1 MNPNKPSPKPT
12 LIAILAIILIT
23 LAVALTLWNPLHFSL
38 FAKEEL
44 LDSRSVLIKE
54 MNQDV
59 SAWKNTEKDFSTVLS
74 DLHNKNIAAAG
85 VADGVLLITTAGGE
99 KYMVADDWGQFSL
112 KFLSDYTNA
121 GANSFPFAIL
131 NSGTSSMGSSRQMN
145 AAQWFQLLF
154 APVLIVGLVIGYIVY
169 FRFAQTFPLQKGSEI
184 RFKDVIG
191 ATEAKTSLADV
202 VAYLESPQRFAE
214 MGAKPPKGVLLSG
227 PPGVGKTILARAL
240 AGECN
245 ANFISV
251 TGSDFS
257 SKFYGSGIQ
266 RVKALFK
273 TARQKAPCIIFIDE
287 ADGIGRRTEQSSA
300 SDAESNRIINQILA
314 EMDGFN
320 PADGVIVIGATN
332 YASSLDPAL
341 TREGRFDQK
350 ITVSLPGLDDRK
362 ALFEFYLAKSKA
374 VADMDCGQLARLSIG
389 MSPAS
394 ISYVIAKAAFDAA
407 KNGDKQ
413 ISTAQLLES
422 MDTFRLGGSA
432 GSVAMMTAEERRRI
446 AYHEAGHALIGAYLN
461 VGVVEKVTIIPR
473 GESLGVTLI
482 APERDTK
489 LHLKTTLES
498 RIQMLLAG
506 RLAEQLIIG
515 EVSSGASSDLK
526 EASKIAYSMIS
537 SLGMGE
543 KETLFSID
551 AFQDLRI
558 PPDHAKYLEE
568 ANLLLDKLN
577 QRCMKLM
584 QELEPALHDIA
595 EELLKR
601 ETIPGADVTRAIE
614 ALLTDEIKA
623 A

>member
-1 MNPNKPSPKPT
+1 MNPNKPSPKPA
-12 LIAILAIILIT
+12 LLAALVT
-23 LAVALTLWNPLHFSL
+23 FLLLSAALTLWNPLQVSL
-38 FAKEEL
+38 FVNEQPV
-44 LDSRSVLIKE
+44 DSRSTLIQE
-54 MNQDV
+54 MNKNMAV
-59 SAWKNTEKDFSTVLS
+59 WKNIEKDFSTVLS
-74 DLHNKNIAAAG
+74 DLHNRNIAAAG
-85 VADGVLLITTAGGE
+85 VSEGALLITTLSGD
-99 KYMVADDWGQFSL
+99 KYMVADDWGQFSV
-112 KFLSDYTNA
+112 KFLTDYTA
-121 GANSFPFAIL
+121 VGANSFPFAIL
-131 NSGTSSMGSSRQMN
+131 KSDTSGTGSSSMTTEE
-145 AAQWFQLLF
+145 WLQLLF
-154 APVLIVGLVIGYIVY
+154 APLLIIGLVIGYVVY
-169 FRFAQTFPLQKGSEI
+169 YKFMQMFPLQKGSEI

-191 ATEAKTSLADV
+191 AAEAKTSLADV
-202 VAYLESPQRFAE
+202 VAYLECPQRFAD

-266 RVKALFK
+266 RVKTLFK
-273 TARQKAPCIIFIDE
+273 TARKKAPCIIFIDE
-287 ADGIGRRTEQSSA
+287 ADGIGRRTEQTSA
-300 SDAESNRIINQILA
+300 SDAESNRIINQILT

-320 PADGVIVIGATN
+320 PADGVIVVGATN

-350 ITVSLPGLDDRK
+350 INVSLPGLADRK

-374 VADMDCGQLARLSIG
+374 VANIDCDQMARLSIG

-394 ISYVIAKAAFDAA
+394 ISYVISKAAFDAA

-413 ISTAQLLES
+413 ISTMQLLES

-432 GSVAMMTAEERRRI
+432 GSVAMMSADERRRI
-446 AYHEAGHALIGAYLN
+446 AYHEAGHALIGAYLS

-482 APERDTK
+482 APELDTK

-506 RLAEQLIIG
+506 RLAEQLIFG

-526 EASKIAYSMIS
+526 EASKLAYSMVS

-551 AFQDLRI
+551 AFQDLQI
-558 PPDHAKYLEE
+558 PPDHANYLKE
-568 ANLLLDKLN
+568 ANSLLDTLN
-577 QRCMKLM
+577 QRCMKLIND
-584 QELEPALHDIA
+584 LAPALHDLA
-595 EELLKR
+595 AELLKR
-601 ETIPGADVTRAIE
+601 ETSPGADVTSAIA
-614 ALLTDEIKA
+614 ALLTEEIKVA
-623 A
+623 

>member
-1 MNPNKPSPKPT
+1 MNPNKPSPKPR
-12 LIAILAIILIT
+12 LLAVIAAALLMVV
-23 LAVALTLWNPLHFSL
+23 LAVALWNPLRTSL
-38 FAKEEL
+38 FAKEEI
-44 LDSRSVLIKE
+44 LDSRSALIKE

-59 SAWKNTEKDFSTVLS
+59 AAWKNTEKDFSNVLA
-74 DLHNKNIAAAG
+74 DLHNKNVAAAG
-85 VADGVLLITTAGGE
+85 ISDGALLITTLSGE
-99 KYMVADDWGQFSL
+99 KYMVADEWGQFSL
-112 KFLSDYTNA
+112 KFLSDYTTTDANA
-121 GANSFPFAIL
+121 FPFAIL
-131 NSGTSSMGSSRQMN
+131 KSENAGNENQMSG
-145 AAQWFQLLF
+145 AQWFQMLF
-154 APVLIVGLVIGYIVY
+154 GPVLIIALVIGYLVY
-169 FRFAQTFPLQKGSEI
+169 NRFGKTFELQKGSEL

-191 ATEAKTSLADV
+191 AVDAKTSLADV
-202 VAYLESPQRFAE
+202 VAYLESPQRFAD

-266 RVKALFK
+266 RVKTLFK
-273 TARQKAPCIIFIDE
+273 TARQKSPCIIFIDE

-350 ITVSLPGLDDRK
+350 IHVSLPGLDDRK

-374 VADMDCGQLARLSIG
+374 VADINCEQLARLSIG

-394 ISYVIAKAAFDAA
+394 ISYVISKAAFEAA
-407 KNGDKQ
+407 KNGDKHL
-413 ISTAQLLES
+413 STAQVMES

-432 GSVAMMTAEERRRI
+432 GSVAMMTPDERRRI
-446 AYHEAGHALIGAYLN
+446 AYHEAGHALIGAHLN
-461 VGVVEKVTIIPR
+461 VGIVEKVTIVPR
-473 GESLGVTLI
+473 GEALGVTLI

-489 LHLKTTLES
+489 LHLKTMLEA

-506 RLAEQLIIG
+506 RMAEQLIIG
-515 EVSSGASSDLK
+515 EVSSGAASDLK
-526 EASKIAYSMIS
+526 EASKIAYSMVA
-537 SLGMGE
+537 SLGMSE
-543 KETLFSID
+543 KETLFSIE
-551 AFQDLRI
+551 AFQDLQI

-568 ANLLLDKLN
+568 ANALLDTLN
-577 QRCMKLM
+577 KRCMKLM

-595 EELLKR
+595 DELLKR
-601 ETIPGADVTRAIE
+601 ETIPGSAVTRAIE
-614 ALLTDEIKA
+614 AVSAGEIKA

>member
-1 MNPNKPSPKPT
+1 MNPNKPSPKPA
-12 LIAILAIILIT
+12 LLA
-23 LAVALTLWNPLHFSL
+23 AVAVTLLLLAAALALWNPLNFSL
-38 FAKEEL
+38 FAKEEP
-44 LDSRSVLIKE
+44 LDSRSPLIKE
-54 MNQDV
+54 MNLDV
-59 SAWKNTEKDFSTVLS
+59 TAWKNTEKDFSTVLS
-74 DLHNKNIAAAG
+74 DLHGGNVAAAG
-85 VADGVLLITTAGGE
+85 MSEGALLITTVAGE

-112 KFLSDYTNA
+112 KFLGDYTSA
-121 GANSFPFAIL
+121 GANTFPFAIL
-131 NSGTSSMGSSRQMN
+131 KSDSSGTGKSQMT
-145 AAQWFQLLF
+145 AAEWFQLLF
-154 APVLIVGLVIGYIVY
+154 APILIVSLIIGYVVY
-169 FRFAQTFPLQKGSEI
+169 YKFVKIFPLQKGSEL

-191 ATEAKTSLADV
+191 ASEAKTSLADV
-202 VAYLESPQRFAE
+202 VAYLECPQRFAE

-300 SDAESNRIINQILA
+300 SDAESNRIINQILT

-350 ITVSLPGLDDRK
+350 INVSLPGLDDRK

-374 VADMDCGQLARLSIG
+374 VANMDCDQLARLSIG

-394 ISYVIAKAAFDAA
+394 ISYVISKAAFDAA
-407 KNGDKQ
+407 KNGDTE
-413 ISTAQLLES
+413 ISTAQLQES

-432 GSVAMMTAEERRRI
+432 GSAAMMNDEERRRI
-446 AYHEAGHALIGAYLN
+446 AYHEAGHALIGAYLD

-489 LHLKTTLES
+489 LHLKTALQS

-506 RLAEQLIIG
+506 RMAEQLIFG

-526 EASKIAYSMIS
+526 EASKIAYSMVS

-568 ANLLLDKLN
+568 ANALLDTLN

-601 ETIPGADVTRAIE
+601 ETIPGSDVTRAIE
-614 ALLTDEIKA
+614 TLLTDEIKA

>member
-1 MNPNKPSPKPT
+1 MNPNKPSSKPT
-12 LIAILAIILIT
+12 LLAVLAVIFIT
-23 LAVALTLWNPLHFSL
+23 LAVALALWNPLRFSL
-38 FAKEEL
+38 FAKKEM
-44 LDSRSVLIKE
+44 LDSRSALIKE

-59 SAWKNTEKDFSTVLS
+59 AAWKNTEKDFSNVLS
-74 DLHNKNIAAAG
+74 DLHNKNVAAAG
-85 VADGVLLITTAGGE
+85 ISDGALLITTVGGE
-99 KYMVADDWGQFSL
+99 KYMVSDDWGQFSL

-121 GANSFPFAIL
+121 GANTFPFAIL
-131 NSGTSSMGSSRQMN
+131 KSGTSGTGKSQMN
-145 AAQWFQLLF
+145 GAQWFQLLF
-154 APVLIVGLVIGYIVY
+154 IPLLIVGSVIGYVVHN
-169 FRFAQTFPLQKGSEI
+169 RFGRIFPLQKGSEL

-202 VAYLESPQRFAE
+202 VAYLESPERFAE

-287 ADGIGRRTEQSSA
+287 ADGIGRRTDQASA

-332 YASSLDPAL
+332 FASSLDPAL

-350 ITVSLPGLDDRK
+350 INVSLPGLDDRK
-362 ALFEFYLAKSKA
+362 ALFEFYLARSKA
-374 VADMDCGQLARLSIG
+374 VANIDCEQMARLSIG

-413 ISTAQLLES
+413 ISTAQLFES

-432 GSVAMMTAEERRRI
+432 GSVAMMTGDERRRI
-446 AYHEAGHALIGAYLN
+446 AYHEAGHAIIGAYLN
-461 VGVVEKVTIIPR
+461 VGIVEKVTIVPR

-489 LHLKTTLES
+489 LHVKTALES

-506 RLAEQLIIG
+506 RMAEQLIIG

-526 EASKIAYSMIS
+526 EASKIAYSMVS

-543 KETLFSID
+543 KETLFSIE
-551 AFQDLRI
+551 AFQDLQI

-568 ANLLLDKLN
+568 ANSLLDKLN

-584 QELEPALHDIA
+584 QDLEPALHDVA
-595 EELLKR
+595 GELLKR
-601 ETIPGADVTRAIE
+601 ETIPGSDVTRAIE
-614 ALLTDEIKA
+614 AALTDEIKA

>member
-1 MNPNKPSPKPT
+1 MNPNKPSPKPA
-12 LIAILAIILIT
+12 LLVL
-23 LAVALTLWNPLHFSL
+23 LAVTLFMLVVAVALWNPLHFSP
-38 FAKEEL
+38 FAGEEMV
-44 LDSRSVLIKE
+44 DSRSALIKE

-59 SAWKNTEKDFSTVLS
+59 SAWKNTEKDFSTVLA
-74 DLHNKNIAAAG
+74 DLHNKNVAAAG
-85 VADGVLLITTAGGE
+85 ISEGALLITTIAGE

-112 KFLSDYTNA
+112 KFLSDYTTA
-121 GANSFPFAIL
+121 GANTFPFAIL
-131 NSGTSSMGSSRQMN
+131 KSDTSGMGKSQMT
-145 AAQWFQLLF
+145 AAEWFQLLF
-154 APVLIVGLVIGYIVY
+154 APVLIVGLVAGYFVY
-169 FRFAQTFPLQKGSEI
+169 HRFVKIFPLQKGSDI

-191 ATEAKTSLADV
+191 AAEAKTSLADV

-332 YASSLDPAL
+332 YPSSLDPAL

-350 ITVSLPGLDDRK
+350 INVALPGLDDRK
-362 ALFEFYLAKSKA
+362 ALFELYLAKSKA
-374 VADMDCGQLARLSIG
+374 VADIDCEQLARLSIG

-394 ISYVIAKAAFDAA
+394 ISFVISKAAFDAA

-413 ISTAQLLES
+413 LSTAQLLES

-432 GSVAMMTAEERRRI
+432 GSVAMMTADERRRI

-461 VGVVEKVTIIPR
+461 VGIVEKVTIVPR
-473 GESLGVTLI
+473 GEALGVTLI

-489 LHLKTTLES
+489 LYLKTALES
-498 RIQMLLAG
+498 HIQMLLAG
-506 RLAEQLIIG
+506 RMAEQLIIG

-526 EASKIAYSMIS
+526 EASKIAYSMVA

-543 KETLFSID
+543 KETLFSVD

-568 ANLLLDKLN
+568 ANSLLDNLN

-584 QELEPALHDIA
+584 QDLAPALHDIA
-595 EELLKR
+595 DELLKR

-614 ALLTDEIKA
+614 AVLTDESKA

>member
-12 LIAILAIILIT
+12 LIAVLVITLIT
-23 LAVALTLWNPLHFSL
+23 LAVALALWNPLRLSL
-38 FAKEEL
+38 FAKEEM
-44 LDSRSVLIKE
+44 LDSRSALIKE

-74 DLHNKNIAAAG
+74 DLQNKNVAAAG
-85 VADGVLLITTAGGE
+85 ISDGSLLITTLAGE
-99 KYMVADDWGQFSL
+99 KYMVSDDWGQFSL

-121 GANSFPFAIL
+121 GTNTFPFAIL
-131 NSGTSSMGSSRQMN
+131 KSDTSGTGKSQMT

-169 FRFAQTFPLQKGSEI
+169 NRFAQTFPLQKGSDI

-191 ATEAKTSLADV
+191 ASEAKTSLADV
-202 VAYLESPQRFAE
+202 VAYLESPERFAE

-266 RVKALFK
+266 RVKSLFK

-320 PADGVIVIGATN
+320 PADGVIVVGATN

-350 ITVSLPGLDDRK
+350 IQVSLPGLDDRK

-374 VADMDCGQLARLSIG
+374 VANMDCDQLARLSIG

-432 GSVAMMTAEERRRI
+432 GSVAMMTDDERRRI
-446 AYHEAGHALIGAYLN
+446 AYHEAGHALVGAYLN

-489 LHLKTTLES
+489 LHLKTALES

-506 RLAEQLIIG
+506 RMAEQLIIG

-526 EASKIAYSMIS
+526 EASKIAYSMVS

-568 ANLLLDKLN
+568 ANALLDTLN
-577 QRCMKLM
+577 QRCMKIM
-584 QELEPALHDIA
+584 QGFEPALHDIA
-595 EELLKR
+595 SELLKR
-601 ETIPGADVTRAIE
+601 ETIPGSDVTRAIE
-614 ALLTDEIKA
+614 AQLTDEIKA

>member
-1 MNPNKPSPKPT
+1 M
-12 LIAILAIILIT
+12 LAVVAVSLLT
-23 LAVALTLWNPLHFSL
+23 LALAFALWNPFGISL
-38 FAKEEL
+38 FAKEEV
-44 LDSRSVLIKE
+44 LDSRSTLIQE

-59 SAWKNTEKDFSTVLS
+59 SAWKSTEKDFSNVLA
-74 DLHNKNIAAAG
+74 DLHNKNVAAAG
-85 VADGVLLITTAGGE
+85 ISDGALLITTLSGE
-99 KYMVADDWGQFSL
+99 KYMVADEWGQFSL
-112 KFLSDYTNA
+112 KFLSDYTSA
-121 GANSFPFAIL
+121 GANAFPFAIL
-131 NSGTSSMGSSRQMN
+131 KSDGDGKANQMN
-145 AAQWFQLLF
+145 AAQWFQMLF
-154 APVLIVGLVIGYIVY
+154 GPVLIVCLVIGYLVY
-169 FRFAQTFPLQKGSEI
+169 ARFGKTFALQKGSDI

-191 ATEAKTSLADV
+191 ANEAKNSLADV
-202 VAYLESPQRFAE
+202 VAYLESPQRFAA

-257 SKFYGSGIQ
+257 AKFYGSGIQ
-266 RVKALFK
+266 RVKTLFK

-320 PADGVIVIGATN
+320 PAEGVIVIGATN
-332 YASSLDPAL
+332 YPSSLDPAL

-350 ITVSLPGLDDRK
+350 VQVSLPGLEDRK
-362 ALFEFYLAKSKA
+362 ALFDFYLAKANA
-374 VADMDCGQLARLSIG
+374 VAGIDCEQLARLSIG

-394 ISYVIAKAAFDAA
+394 ISYVISKAAFEAA

-413 ISTAQLLES
+413 LSTAQVMES

-432 GSVAMMTAEERRRI
+432 GSVDMMTGEERRRI
-446 AYHEAGHALIGAYLN
+446 AYHEAGHALIGAHLN

-473 GESLGVTLI
+473 GEALGVTLI

-489 LHLKTTLES
+489 LHLKTSLES

-506 RLAEQLIIG
+506 RMAEQLIIG
-515 EVSSGASSDLK
+515 EVSSGAASDLK
-526 EASKIAYSMIS
+526 EASKIAYSMVS
-537 SLGMGE
+537 SLGMSE
-543 KETLFSID
+543 KQTLFSIE
-551 AFQDLRI
+551 AFQDLNI
-558 PPDHAKYLEE
+558 PADQAKYLEE
-568 ANLLLDKLN
+568 ANALLDNLN
-577 QRCMKLM
+577 QRCLKLM
-584 QELEPALHDIA
+584 QELEPALHKIA
-595 EELLKR
+595 GELLKK
-601 ETIPGADVTRAIE
+601 ETIPGSDVTKAIE
-614 ALLTDEIKA
+614 AVLSEETIA

>member
-1 MNPNKPSPKPT
+1 MNPNKPSSKPT
-12 LIAILAIILIT
+12 LLTVLVVTFIVLGIAI
-23 LAVALTLWNPLHFSL
+23 VLWNPLHFSP
-38 FAKEEL
+38 FAEEQI
-44 LDSRSVLIKE
+44 LDSRSALIKE
-54 MNQDV
+54 MNQNV
-59 SAWKNTEKDFSTVLS
+59 SAWKNTEKDFSNVLS
-74 DLHNKNIAAAG
+74 DLHNKNVAAAG
-85 VADGVLLITTAGGE
+85 ISDGALLITTASGE
-99 KYMVADDWGQFSL
+99 KYMVSDEWGQFSL
-112 KFLSDYTNA
+112 KFLTDYANA
-121 GANSFPFAIL
+121 GANTFPFAIL
-131 NSGTSSMGSSRQMN
+131 KSDAGKTNQMN
-145 AAQWFQLLF
+145 AAEWFQLLF
-154 APVLIVGLVIGYIVY
+154 GPLLIVGLVIGYLVY
-169 FRFAQTFPLQKGSEI
+169 HRIGHSFPLQKGSDI

-191 ATEAKTSLADV
+191 AVDAKTSLTDV
-202 VAYLESPQRFAE
+202 VAYLESPERFAE
-214 MGAKPPKGVLLSG
+214 MGAKPPKGILLSG

-273 TARQKAPCIIFIDE
+273 TARRKAPCIIFIDE

-300 SDAESNRIINQILA
+300 SDAESNRIINQILT
-314 EMDGFN
+314 EMDGFS
-320 PADGVIVIGATN
+320 PAQGVIVVGATN
-332 YASSLDPAL
+332 FASSLDPAL

-374 VADMDCGQLARLSIG
+374 VANIDCEQLARLSIG

-394 ISYVIAKAAFDAA
+394 ISYIIAKAAFDAA

-413 ISTAQLLES
+413 MSAAQLHES
-422 MDTFRLGGSA
+422 MDVFRLGGSA
-432 GSVAMMTAEERRRI
+432 GSVAMMTLEERRRI
-446 AYHEAGHALIGAYLN
+446 AYHEAGHAIIGAHLK

-473 GESLGVTLI
+473 GEALGVTLI

-489 LHLKTTLES
+489 LHLKTALES

-506 RLAEQLIIG
+506 RMAEQLIIG

-526 EASKIAYSMIS
+526 EASKIAYSMVS
-537 SLGMGE
+537 SLGMSE
-543 KETLFSID
+543 KETLFSIE

-568 ANLLLDKLN
+568 ANALLDTLN

-584 QELEPALHDIA
+584 QELESALHHVA
-595 EELLKR
+595 GELLKR
-601 ETIPGADVTRAIE
+601 ETIPGSEVISAIDAVLE
-614 ALLTDEIKA
+614 DEMKA

>member
-1 MNPNKPSPKPT
+1 MNPNKPSSKTT
-12 LIAILAIILIT
+12 LFAVLAVALVT
-23 LAVALTLWNPLHFSL
+23 LAVAVALWNPLRLSL
-38 FAKEEL
+38 FAKTEV
-44 LDSRSVLIKE
+44 LDSRNALIKE
-54 MNQDV
+54 MNQDT
-59 SAWKNTEKDFSTVLS
+59 SAWKKTEKDFSNILT
-74 DLHNKNIAAAG
+74 DLHNNKIAAAG
-85 VADGVLLITTAGGE
+85 VSDDGLLITTTAGE

-112 KFLSDYTNA
+112 MFLSDYAKASTNT
-121 GANSFPFAIL
+121 FPFAIL
-131 NSGTSSMGSSRQMN
+131 KSGASGAGKSHQMD

-154 APVLIVGLVIGYIVY
+154 APVLIVGLAIGFVIYN
-169 FRFAQTFPLQKGSEI
+169 RFGRTFPLQKGSEL

-191 ATEAKTSLADV
+191 VTEAKTSLADV
-202 VAYLESPQRFAE
+202 VAYLEAPARFAE
-214 MGAKPPKGVLLSG
+214 MGAKPPKGVLLAG

-245 ANFISV
+245 ANFIAV

-300 SDAESNRIINQILA
+300 VDAESNRIINQILA
-314 EMDGFN
+314 EMDGFS
-320 PADGVIVIGATN
+320 PADGVIVVGATN
-332 YASSLDPAL
+332 FASSLDPAL

-350 ITVSLPGLDDRK
+350 INVSLPGLDDRK

-374 VADMDCGQLARLSIG
+374 IANIDCEQLARLSIG

-394 ISYVIAKAAFDAA
+394 ISYVITKAAFNAA
-407 KNGDKQ
+407 KNGDHQ
-413 ISTAQLLES
+413 ISTAQILES
-422 MDTFRLGGSA
+422 MDVFRLGGSA
-432 GSVAMMTAEERRRI
+432 GSVAMMTSEERRRI
-446 AYHEAGHALIGAYLN
+446 AYHEGGHALIGAYLN

-489 LHLKTTLES
+489 LHLKTSLES

-506 RLAEQLIIG
+506 RMAEQLIMG

-526 EASKIAYSMIS
+526 EASKLAYSMVS
-537 SLGMGE
+537 TLGMGE
-543 KETLFSID
+543 KETLFSVE

-568 ANLLLDKLN
+568 ANALLDSLN
-577 QRCMKLM
+577 QRCMKTM

-595 EELLKR
+595 KELLKK
-601 ETIPGADVTRAIE
+601 ETIPGSYVTEAIE
-614 ALLTDEIKA
+614 FVLAEESKVA
-623 A
+623 

>member
-1 MNPNKPSPKPT
+1 MNPNKPSAKPT
-12 LIAILAIILIT
+12 L
-23 LAVALTLWNPLHFSL
+23 LAVTAVTIVMLALAFAVWNPFGISL
-38 FAKEEL
+38 FAKEEI
-44 LDSRSVLIKE
+44 LDSRSTLIKE

-59 SAWKNTEKDFSTVLS
+59 SAWKNTEKDFSNVLA
-74 DLHNKNIAAAG
+74 DLHSKNVAAAG
-85 VADGVLLITTAGGE
+85 IADGALLITTLSGE
-99 KYMVADDWGQFSL
+99 KYMVADEWGQFSL
-112 KFLSDYTNA
+112 KFLGDYSNA
-121 GANSFPFAIL
+121 GANAFPFAIL
-131 NSGTSSMGSSRQMN
+131 KSDGSGKSEMS
-145 AAQWFQLLF
+145 AAEWFQLLF
-154 APVLIVGLVIGYIVY
+154 GPVLIVALVIGYVVY
-169 FRFAQTFPLQKGSEI
+169 SRYGKTFALQKGSEL
-184 RFKDVIG
+184 RFDDVIG
-191 ATEAKTSLADV
+191 AADAKTSLADV
-202 VAYLESPQRFAE
+202 VAYLESPQRFAD

-257 SKFYGSGIQ
+257 AKFYGSGIQ
-266 RVKALFK
+266 RVKTLFK

-287 ADGIGRRTEQSSA
+287 ADGIGRRTEQASA

-350 ITVSLPGLDDRK
+350 IHVSLPGLEDRK

-374 VADMDCGQLARLSIG
+374 VADIDCDQLARLSIG

-394 ISYVIAKAAFDAA
+394 ISYIISKAAFEAA
-407 KNGDKQ
+407 KSGAQ
-413 ISTAQLLES
+413 YLSTALVMES

-432 GSVAMMTAEERRRI
+432 GSVDMMTAEERRRI
-446 AYHEAGHALIGAYLN
+446 AYHEAGHALVGAYLK

-473 GESLGVTLI
+473 GEALGVTLI

-489 LHLKTTLES
+489 LHLKTALES

-506 RLAEQLIIG
+506 RMAEQLIIG
-515 EVSSGASSDLK
+515 EVSSGAASDLK
-526 EASKIAYSMIS
+526 EASKIAYSMVA
-537 SLGMGE
+537 SLGMSE
-543 KETLFSID
+543 KETLFSIE
-551 AFQDLRI
+551 AFQDLQI
-558 PPDHAKYLEE
+558 PADHAKYLEE
-568 ANLLLDKLN
+568 ANAMLDKLN

-595 EELLKR
+595 DELLKR
-601 ETIPGADVTRAIE
+601 ETIPGTDVTKAID
-614 ALLTDEIKA
+614 AVFSGGIKA

>member
-1 MNPNKPSPKPT
+1 MNPDKPSSKPKM
-12 LIAILAIILIT
+12 LAVVAVSLLT
-23 LAVALTLWNPLHFSL
+23 LALAFALWNPFGISL
-38 FAKEEL
+38 FAKEEV
-44 LDSRSVLIKE
+44 LDSRSTLIQE

-59 SAWKNTEKDFSTVLS
+59 SAWKSTEKDFSNVLA
-74 DLHNKNIAAAG
+74 DLHNKNVAAAG
-85 VADGVLLITTAGGE
+85 ISDGALLITTLSGE
-99 KYMVADDWGQFSL
+99 KYMVADEWGQFSL
-112 KFLSDYTNA
+112 KFLSDYTSA
-121 GANSFPFAIL
+121 GANAFPFAIL
-131 NSGTSSMGSSRQMN
+131 KSDGDGKANQMN
-145 AAQWFQLLF
+145 AAQWFQMLF
-154 APVLIVGLVIGYIVY
+154 GPVLIVCLVIGYLVY
-169 FRFAQTFPLQKGSEI
+169 ARFGKTFALQKGSDI

-191 ATEAKTSLADV
+191 ANEAKNSLADV
-202 VAYLESPQRFAE
+202 VAYLESPQRFAA

-257 SKFYGSGIQ
+257 AKFYGSGIQ
-266 RVKALFK
+266 RVKTLFK

-320 PADGVIVIGATN
+320 PAEGVIVIGATN
-332 YASSLDPAL
+332 YPSSLDPAL

-350 ITVSLPGLDDRK
+350 VQVSLPGLEDRK
-362 ALFEFYLAKSKA
+362 ALFDFYLAKANA
-374 VADMDCGQLARLSIG
+374 VAGIDCEQLARLSIG

-394 ISYVIAKAAFDAA
+394 ISYVISKAAFEAA

-413 ISTAQLLES
+413 LSTAQVMES

-432 GSVAMMTAEERRRI
+432 GSVDMMTGEERRRI
-446 AYHEAGHALIGAYLN
+446 AYHEAGHALIGAHLN

-473 GESLGVTLI
+473 GEALGVTLI

-489 LHLKTTLES
+489 LHLKTSLES

-506 RLAEQLIIG
+506 RMAEQLIIG
-515 EVSSGASSDLK
+515 EVSSGAASDLK
-526 EASKIAYSMIS
+526 EASKIAYSMVS
-537 SLGMGE
+537 SLGMSE
-543 KETLFSID
+543 KQTLFSIE
-551 AFQDLRI
+551 AFQDLNI
-558 PPDHAKYLEE
+558 PADQAKYLEE
-568 ANLLLDKLN
+568 ANALLDNLN
-577 QRCMKLM
+577 QRCLKLM
-584 QELEPALHDIA
+584 QELEPALHKIA
-595 EELLKR
+595 GELLKK
-601 ETIPGADVTRAIE
+601 ETIPGSDVTKAIE
-614 ALLTDEIKA
+614 AVLSEETIA

>member
-1 MNPNKPSPKPT
+1 MNPNKPSPKST
-12 LIAILAIILIT
+12 LIIVSAVAFIT
-23 LAVALTLWNPLHFSL
+23 LAIVVALWNPLRFSL
-38 FAKEEL
+38 FAKEEM
-44 LDSRSVLIKE
+44 LDSRNALIKE

-59 SAWKNTEKDFSTVLS
+59 SAWENTEKDFSNVLS

-85 VADGVLLITTAGGE
+85 VADGALLITTVSGE
-99 KYMVADDWGQFSL
+99 KYMVADEWRQFSL
-112 KFLSDYTNA
+112 KFLSDYANA
-121 GANSFPFAIL
+121 GASSFPFAIL
-131 NSGTSSMGSSRQMN
+131 KSDASNGGKSNQMN

-154 APVLIVGLVIGYIVY
+154 APVLIVGLVIGYVVY
-169 FRFAQTFPLQKGSEI
+169 HRFAQLFPLQKGSEL
-184 RFKDVIG
+184 RFNDVIG

-202 VAYLESPQRFAE
+202 VAYLESPARFAD

-266 RVKALFK
+266 RVKSLFK

-320 PADGVIVIGATN
+320 PADGVIVVGATN
-332 YASSLDPAL
+332 FANSLDPAL

-350 ITVSLPGLDDRK
+350 ITVSLPELEDRK

-374 VADMDCGQLARLSIG
+374 VANMDCDQLARLSIG

-407 KNGDKQ
+407 KNGDKE

-422 MDTFRLGGSA
+422 MDTFRLGGSE
-432 GSVAMMTAEERRRI
+432 GSVAMMTADERRRI
-446 AYHEAGHALIGAYLN
+446 AYHEAGHALVGAYLK

-506 RLAEQLIIG
+506 RMAEQLIIG

-526 EASKIAYSMIS
+526 EASKLAYSMVS
-537 SLGMGE
+537 SLGMSDTD
-543 KETLFSID
+543 TLFSIE

-568 ANLLLDKLN
+568 ANRLLDKLN
-577 QRCMKLM
+577 QRCMNIM
-584 QELEPALHDIA
+584 QDLEPALHDIA
-595 EELLKR
+595 DELLKR
-601 ETIPGADVTRAIE
+601 ETIPGSEVTRAIE
-614 ALLTDEIKA
+614 AVLNEEIKA

>member
-1 MNPNKPSPKPT
+1 MNPNKPSPKSK
-12 LIAILAIILIT
+12 LLAVLAVTLIT
-23 LAVALTLWNPLHFSL
+23 LAVAFALWNPLRFSL
-38 FAKEEL
+38 FAKEEM
-44 LDSRSVLIKE
+44 LDSRSALIKE
-54 MNQDV
+54 MNQDI
-59 SAWKNTEKDFSTVLS
+59 SAWKNTEKDFSNVLS
-74 DLHNKNIAAAG
+74 DLHNKKVAAAG
-85 VADGVLLITTAGGE
+85 MSDGALLITTVGGE
-99 KYMVADDWGQFSL
+99 KYMVSDDWGQFSL
-112 KFLSDYTNA
+112 KFLSDYANA
-121 GANSFPFAIL
+121 GTNSFPFAIL
-131 NSGTSSMGSSRQMN
+131 KSGTSGTGKSQMN

-154 APVLIVGLVIGYIVY
+154 GPLLIVGLVIGYVVY
-169 FRFAQTFPLQKGSEI
+169 TRFAQIFPLQKGSEI

-202 VAYLESPQRFAE
+202 VAYLESPERFAE

-266 RVKALFK
+266 RVKTLFK
-273 TARQKAPCIIFIDE
+273 TAREKAPCIIFIDE
-287 ADGIGRRTEQSSA
+287 ADGIGRRTDQSSA
-300 SDAESNRIINQILA
+300 SDAESNRIINQILT

-320 PADGVIVIGATN
+320 PADGVIVVGATN
-332 YASSLDPAL
+332 FASSLDPAL

-350 ITVSLPGLDDRK
+350 INVSLPGLDDRK
-362 ALFEFYLAKSKA
+362 ALFDFYLARSKA
-374 VADMDCGQLARLSIG
+374 VVNIDCEQMARLSIG

-432 GSVAMMTAEERRRI
+432 GSVAMMTPDERRRI
-446 AYHEAGHALIGAYLN
+446 AYHEAGHAIIGAYLN

-489 LHLKTTLES
+489 LHLKTALES

-506 RLAEQLIIG
+506 RMAEQLIFG

-526 EASKIAYSMIS
+526 EASKLAYSMVS

-543 KETLFSID
+543 KETLFSIE

-568 ANLLLDKLN
+568 ANSLLDKLN
-577 QRCMKLM
+577 QRCKKIM
-584 QELEPALHDIA
+584 QDLEPALHDVA
-595 EELLKR
+595 GELLKR
-601 ETIPGADVTRAIE
+601 ETIPGSDVTKAIA

>member
-1 MNPNKPSPKPT
+1 MNPNKPSSKPK
-12 LIAILAIILIT
+12 L
-23 LAVALTLWNPLHFSL
+23 LAVIALTFVTLTIALALWNPLHFSL
-38 FAKEEL
+38 FAKEEM
-44 LDSRSVLIKE
+44 LDGRSALIKE

-59 SAWKNTEKDFSTVLS
+59 SAWKNTEKDFSNVLL
-74 DLHNKNIAAAG
+74 DLNNKNVAAAG
-85 VADGVLLITTAGGE
+85 ISEGALLITTVGGE
-99 KYMVADDWGQFSL
+99 KYMVSDDWGQFSL
-112 KFLSDYTNA
+112 KFLSDYSNA
-121 GANSFPFAIL
+121 GANTFPFAIL
-131 NSGTSSMGSSRQMN
+131 KSDTSGTGKSQMN

-154 APVLIVGLVIGYIVY
+154 GPLLIVGLVIGYVVY
-169 FRFAQTFPLQKGSEI
+169 TRFARPFPLQKGSEI

-191 ATEAKTSLADV
+191 ATEAKTSLTDV
-202 VAYLESPQRFAE
+202 VAYLESPARFAE

-266 RVKALFK
+266 RVKTLFK
-273 TARQKAPCIIFIDE
+273 TAREKAPCIIFIDE

-320 PADGVIVIGATN
+320 PADGVIVVGATN

-350 ITVSLPGLDDRK
+350 INVSLPGVDDRK

-374 VADMDCGQLARLSIG
+374 VADMDCDQLARLSIG

-413 ISTAQLLES
+413 ISTSQLLES
-422 MDTFRLGGSA
+422 MDVFRLGGTA
-432 GSVAMMTAEERRRI
+432 GSVAMMTDDERRRI

-489 LHLKTTLES
+489 LHLKSLLES

-506 RLAEQLIIG
+506 RMAEQLILG

-526 EASKIAYSMIS
+526 EASKLAYSMVS

-543 KETLFSID
+543 KETLFSIE

-558 PPDHAKYLEE
+558 PADHATYLEE
-568 ANLLLDKLN
+568 ANSLLDKLN

-584 QELEPALHDIA
+584 QELEPALHEVA
-595 EELLKR
+595 GELLKR
-601 ETIPGADVTRAIE
+601 ETIPGSDVTKAIE

>member
-1 MNPNKPSPKPT
+1 M
-12 LIAILAIILIT
+12 LAVVAVSLLT
-23 LAVALTLWNPLHFSL
+23 LALAFALWNPFGISL
-38 FAKEEL
+38 FAKKEEV
-44 LDSRSVLIKE
+44 LDSRSTLIQE

-59 SAWKNTEKDFSTVLS
+59 SAWKSTEKDFSNVLA
-74 DLHNKNIAAAG
+74 DLHNKNVAAAG
-85 VADGVLLITTAGGE
+85 ISDGALLITTLSGE
-99 KYMVADDWGQFSL
+99 KYMVADEWGQFSL
-112 KFLSDYTNA
+112 KFLSDYTSA
-121 GANSFPFAIL
+121 GANAFPFAIL
-131 NSGTSSMGSSRQMN
+131 KSDGDGKANQMN
-145 AAQWFQLLF
+145 AAQWFQMLF
-154 APVLIVGLVIGYIVY
+154 GPVLIVGLVIGYLVY
-169 FRFAQTFPLQKGSEI
+169 ARFGKTFALQKGSDI

-191 ATEAKTSLADV
+191 ANEAKNSLADV
-202 VAYLESPQRFAE
+202 VAYLESPQRFAA

-257 SKFYGSGIQ
+257 AKFYGSGIQ
-266 RVKALFK
+266 RVKTLFK

-320 PADGVIVIGATN
+320 PAEGVIVIGATN
-332 YASSLDPAL
+332 YPSSLDPAL

-350 ITVSLPGLDDRK
+350 VQVSLPGLEDRK
-362 ALFEFYLAKSKA
+362 ALFDFYLAKANA
-374 VADMDCGQLARLSIG
+374 VAGIDCEQLARLSIG

-394 ISYVIAKAAFDAA
+394 ISYVISKAAFEAA

-413 ISTAQLLES
+413 LSTAQVMES

-432 GSVAMMTAEERRRI
+432 GSVDMMTDEERRRI
-446 AYHEAGHALIGAYLN
+446 AYHEAGHALIGAHLN

-473 GESLGVTLI
+473 GEALGVTLI

-489 LHLKTTLES
+489 LHLKTSLES

-506 RLAEQLIIG
+506 RMAEQLIIG
-515 EVSSGASSDLK
+515 EVSSGAASDLK
-526 EASKIAYSMIS
+526 EASKIAYSMVS
-537 SLGMGE
+537 SLGMSE
-543 KETLFSID
+543 KQTLFSIE
-551 AFQDLRI
+551 AFQDLNI
-558 PPDHAKYLEE
+558 PADQAKYLEE
-568 ANLLLDKLN
+568 ANALLDNLN
-577 QRCMKLM
+577 QRCLKLM
-584 QELEPALHDIA
+584 QELEPALHEIA
-595 EELLKR
+595 GELLKK
-601 ETIPGADVTRAIE
+601 ETIPGSDVTKAIE
-614 ALLTDEIKA
+614 AVLSDETIA

>member
-1 MNPNKPSPKPT
+1 MKPNKPSSKPT
-12 LIAILAIILIT
+12 SLAVLAVTLIT
-23 LAVALTLWNPLHFSL
+23 LAVALVLWNPLGFSL
-38 FAKEEL
+38 FAKEEM
-44 LDSRSVLIKE
+44 LDSRSALIKE

-59 SAWKNTEKDFSTVLS
+59 SAWKKTEKDFSNVLS
-74 DLHNKNIAAAG
+74 DLHNNNVAAAG
-85 VADGVLLITTAGGE
+85 VSDGALLITTAGGE
-99 KYMVADDWGQFSL
+99 RYMVSDDWGQFSL

-121 GANSFPFAIL
+121 GANTFPFAIL
-131 NSGTSSMGSSRQMN
+131 KSGTSSTGNSHQTN

-154 APVLIVGLVIGYIVY
+154 LPLLIVGSVIGYVIHN
-169 FRFAQTFPLQKGSEI
+169 RFGQAFPLQKGSEL

-191 ATEAKTSLADV
+191 ASEAKTSLADV
-202 VAYLESPQRFAE
+202 VAYLESPERFAE

-257 SKFYGSGIQ
+257 SKFYGSGIE

-273 TARQKAPCIIFIDE
+273 TAREKAPCIIFIDE
-287 ADGIGRRTEQSSA
+287 ADGIGRRTEHGSA

-332 YASSLDPAL
+332 FPSSLDPAL

-350 ITVSLPGLDDRK
+350 INVSLPGLDDRK
-362 ALFEFYLAKSKA
+362 SLFEFYLARSKA
-374 VADMDCGQLARLSIG
+374 VANMDCEQLGRLSIG

-407 KNGDKQ
+407 KNGDKW

-432 GSVAMMTAEERRRI
+432 GSVAMMTDDERRRI

-489 LHLKTTLES
+489 LHVKTALES

-506 RLAEQLIIG
+506 RMAEQLIMG

-526 EASKIAYSMIS
+526 EASKLAYSMVS

-543 KETLFSID
+543 KETLFSIE
-551 AFQDLRI
+551 AFQDLQI
-558 PPDHAKYLEE
+558 PPDHGKYLEE
-568 ANLLLDKLN
+568 ANSLLGKLN
-577 QRCMKLM
+577 QRCMKIM
-584 QELEPALHDIA
+584 QDLEPALHDVA
-595 EELLKR
+595 GELLKR
-601 ETIPGADVTRAIE
+601 ETIPGSEVTRAIDA
-614 ALLTDEIKA
+614 ALTNEIKA